1 MNSMPQ
7 AAADDQESGRE
18 NEVVLGVDTH
28 KEFHVA
34 AVLTMLGSLVATRC
48 FPATAAGYEQLLA
61 WARSIGTVR
70 SAGVECTGSYGA
82 ALGRYLLCEGVKV
95 FEVNQSDRATRRRR
109 GKSDEIDAEAAAAA
123 VLSGRASAIAKA
135 GNGPVEMLRI
145 FRLAKSSAIKAR
157 TQTINQ
163 LKAVLVSA
171 ATGLRESLAG
181 LSTIKL
187 VRRCADL
194 DAEASTGLAEAAV
207 FTLRLLA
214 RRFLELS
221 TEVREL
227 ERRIS
232 EVVARHRPQLLERR
246 GVGPDNAAALL
257 IAAGD
262 NPERM
267 RNEASFASLC
277 GTSPVSASSG
287 RTIRMRLN
295 RGGNRQANAALYRIT
310 ISLRWDPATR
320 EYLARRITEGK
331 SRREAI
337 RCLKRYVAREIYSII
352 TGPPAGS
359 APPPSTT

>member
-1 MNSMPQ
+1 
-7 AAADDQESGRE
+7 
-18 NEVVLGVDTH
+18 
-28 KEFHVA
+28 
-34 AVLTMLGSLVATRC
+34 
-48 FPATAAGYEQLLA
+48 
-61 WARSIGTVR
+61 
-70 SAGVECTGSYGA
+70 
-82 ALGRYLLCEGVKV
+82 
-95 FEVNQSDRATRRRR
+95 
-109 GKSDEIDAEAAAAA
+109 
-123 VLSGRASAIAKA
+123 
-135 GNGPVEMLRI
+135 
-145 FRLAKSSAIKAR
+145 
-157 TQTINQ
+157 
-163 LKAVLVSA
+163 VLVSA

-267 RNEASFASLC
+267 RNEASFASLG

-287 RTIRMRLN
+287 RTTRMRLN

-310 ISLRWDPATR
+310 ISRLRWDPATR